1 MWKFGNKFNLKEYRN
16 SEVTISPKIDQWSI
30 SVIEILDS
38 RIIEKI
44 TTNELIVR
52 SIEKLNKWTWD
63 KQLNLPLISVRVLYR
78 NSKSVIGIRKI
89 KVTIKGSRN
98 WKRQQINRIGKIHC
112 LI

>member
-1 MWKFGNKFNLKEYRN
+1 MWKLGNEFNLKEYRN
-16 SEVTISPKIDQWSI
+16 SEVAVSSKTDQWSI
-30 SVIEILDS
+30 SIIEILDS
-38 RIIEKI
+38 RIVEKI
-44 TTNELIVR
+44 TTNELIIR

-78 NSKSVIGIRKI
+78 NSKSAIGIRKI

-98 WKRQQINRIGKIHC
+98 GKRQQINWIGKIYC